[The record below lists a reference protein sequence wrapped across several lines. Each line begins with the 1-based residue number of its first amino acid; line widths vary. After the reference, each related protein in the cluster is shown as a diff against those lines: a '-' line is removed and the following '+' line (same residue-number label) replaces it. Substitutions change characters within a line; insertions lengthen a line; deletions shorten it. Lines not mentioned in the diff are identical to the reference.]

1 MTAPHGSTTA
11 EHTSGTPT
19 AEAAVTSGSPV
30 TEAPVASGNPVTET
44 AATEAAAAFGE
55 TVASVLRDLGGNART
70 VEELDSVIELRG
82 ESRLLQQHRS
92 RLAETGLPGLLA
104 PEHAGGLGLLEEGSA
119 VRALAAVA
127 RAAGVVPGPDLA
139 GPWAAAPLILHLAQ
153 ADPTLQTRVASG
165 EEMLAVVDLRH
176 TSSGDP
182 SDEVLVVE
190 AETAEGILVL
200 EDSRIRLVR
209 DVPLMRVPSF
219 DPTRPVSRI
228 PRAALTGEATSAGDA
243 TPPSQILV
251 DGPEADRVAD
261 LARAVGRLVLAAEL
275 HGTGQELLRLV
286 VKHLSTR
293 MAFGRPLGTF
303 QALKHRVADLWS
315 ELSLVG
321 SLVDEAAR
329 LLDANLAG
337 TALTDAGSDH
347 ASANGTTAPATS
359 ANQRAAASA
368 SQPSEAPA
376 YAAAA
381 LSLAADTVVHGGEE
395 VLQLHGGLGFTWES
409 PVHVLLKRAV
419 ASRVRWGAPHELR
432 REVAAQFNL

>member
-1 MTAPHGSTTA
+1 M
-11 EHTSGTPT
+11 
-19 AEAAVTSGSPV
+19 
-30 TEAPVASGNPVTET
+30 
-44 AATEAAAAFGE
+44 
-55 TVASVLRDLGGNART
+55 
-70 VEELDSVIELRG
+70 
-82 ESRLLQQHRS
+82 
-92 RLAETGLPGLLA
+92 
-104 PEHAGGLGLLEEGSA
+104 
-119 VRALAAVA
+119 
-127 RAAGVVPGPDLA
+127 VPGPDLA

-286 VKHLSTR
+286 VEHLSTR

-337 TALTDAGSDH
+337 TTLTDAGSDH

-381 LSLAADTVVHGGEE
+381 LSLAAGTVVHGGEE

>member
-1 MTAPHGSTTA
+1 MTAPH
-11 EHTSGTPT
+11 TSDTPT
-19 AEAAVTSGSPV
+19 AEAA
-30 TEAPVASGNPVTET
+30 
-44 AATEAAAAFGE
+44 AAFGQ
-55 TVASVLRDLGGNART
+55 TVAAVLRDVGGNART
-70 VEELDSVIELRG
+70 VEEMDSVIELRG

-104 PEHAGGLGLLEEGSA
+104 PEDAGGLGLLEEGSA
-119 VRALAAVA
+119 VRAIAAVA
-127 RAAGVVPGPDLA
+127 RAAGTVPGPDLA
-139 GPWAAAPLILHLAQ
+139 GSWAAAPLILHLAQ
-153 ADPTLQTRVASG
+153 ADPALQSRVASG
-165 EEMLAVVDLRH
+165 DETLAVVDLRH
-176 TSSGDP
+176 TSSGDS
-182 SDEVLVVE
+182 SDEVLVIE
-190 AETAEGILVL
+190 AETADGILVL

-228 PRAALTGEATSAGDA
+228 PRAALTGEGTSFDEVTPFSAAAPASAA
-243 TPPSQILV
+243 TPPAQTLAE
-251 DGPEADRVAD
+251 GPEADRIAD
-261 LARAVGRLVLAAEL
+261 LARAAGRLVLAAEL

-286 VKHLSTR
+286 VEHLSTR

-329 LLDANLAG
+329 LLDAALASTSQPSG
-337 TALTDAGSDH
+337 
-347 ASANGTTAPATS
+347 APESATS
-359 ANQRAAASA
+359 EAQPTGASA

-409 PVHVLLKRAV
+409 PVHVLLKRAI

-432 REVAAQFNL
+432 REVAAQFDL

>member
-19 AEAAVTSGSPV
+19 AEAAVTSGS
-30 TEAPVASGNPVTET
+30 PVTET

-153 ADPTLQTRVASG
+153 ADPALQVRVASG
-165 EEMLAVVDLRH
+165 EETLAVVDLRH
-176 TSSGDP
+176 TNTGDP
-182 SDEVLVVE
+182 SDDVLVVE
-190 AETAEGILVL
+190 AETADGVLVL
-200 EDSRIRLVR
+200 EDSRIWLVR
-209 DVPLMRVPSF
+209 DAPLLRVPSF

-228 PRAALTGEATSAGDA
+228 PRAALTGEAAPSSAATSSGEAS
-243 TPPSQILV
+243 PPSQILAE
-251 DGPEADRVAD
+251 GPEADRIAD
-261 LARAVGRLVLAAEL
+261 LARAAGRLVLAAEL

-286 VKHLSTR
+286 VEHLSTR

-321 SLVDEAAR
+321 SLVDEAAG

-337 TALTDAGSDH
+337 TTLTSTGSDD
-347 ASANGTTAPATS
+347 ALANGTTPQAT
-359 ANQRAAASA
+359 AEAQPTGASA

-432 REVAAQFNL
+432 REVATQFDL